1 MTNYKVFG
9 RRILTKKIL
18 EKKSLLENE
27 EIFNNRVTVLDVGD
41 EVEKDFEVGD
51 ELIIMPDSGYEFE
64 DELYVTENQILKWK
78 KNTPK

>member
-1 MTNYKVFG
+1 MKNYKVFG

-27 EIFNNRVTVLDVGD
+27 EIFNNRVTVLEVGD

>member
-1 MTNYKVFG
+1 MKNYKVFG

-27 EIFNNRVTVLDVGD
+27 EIFNNRVTVLDIGD

>member
-1 MTNYKVFG
+1 MKNYKVFG

-18 EKKSLLENE
+18 EKKSLLEND
-27 EIFNNRVTVLDVGD
+27 EIFNNRVTVLEVGD

-78 KNTPK
+78 KNILK

>member
-1 MTNYKVFG
+1 MKNYKVFG

>member
-1 MTNYKVFG
+1 MKNYKVFG
-9 RRILTKKIL
+9 RRILTKKVL